1 MAGWGASATRS
12 RPKAD
17 RVSAA
22 QERRNRSN
30 LYTLSGALL
39 ASFAVVFVVVILAIR
54 PDPLTRAEIDWSDVH
69 ASAPNPQSLVNPDFT
84 AADGDWWSNRAEYI
98 GGDSVEWYIG
108 LVTPKGE
115 FVSIEQF
122 AGTVPPELLDFLD
135 DAEPSRT
142 MVAGVPVSV
151 VDRSMLKDPG
161 NYELI
166 YEFSFPGGGSLIV
179 SGTADEIEMEL
190 VAQRA
195 LESLGG

>member
-1 MAGWGASATRS
+1 M
-12 RPKAD
+12 
-17 RVSAA
+17 SAA
-22 QERRNRSN
+22 RERRNRSN

-98 GGDSVEWYIG
+98 GGDAVEWYIG
-108 LVTPKGE
+108 FITPSGE
-115 FVSIEQF
+115 FVSVEQF
-122 AGTVPPELLDFLD
+122 AGTVPPEILDFLD

-142 MVAGVPVSV
+142 TVAGVPGSV

-166 YEFSFPGGGSLIV
+166 YEFSISGGGSIIV
-179 SGTADEIEMEL
+179 SGTADETEMEL

-195 LESLGG
+195 LESLKG